1 MITTYSLSYFYIGYT
16 FAYFTSLSDSF
27 LLIEY
32 GLPLT
37 GFFRVLYM
45 ALVAFG
51 AGFGAFISQII
62 IEKFAKRYTDT

>member
-1 MITTYSLSYFYIGYT
+1 MITTYSFSFFYIGYA
-16 FAYFTSLSDSF
+16 FAYFTSLGDSY

-32 GLPLT
+32 GLPLK

-62 IEKFAKRYTDT
+62 IEKYPKRYTVT

>member
-1 MITTYSLSYFYIGYT
+1 MITTYSFSYFYIGYT
-16 FAYFTSLSDSF
+16 FAYFTSLGDSY

-37 GFFRVLYM
+37 GFFRVLFM

-51 AGFGAFISQII
+51 AGFGAFTSQII
-62 IEKFAKRYTDT
+62 IKKYPKR